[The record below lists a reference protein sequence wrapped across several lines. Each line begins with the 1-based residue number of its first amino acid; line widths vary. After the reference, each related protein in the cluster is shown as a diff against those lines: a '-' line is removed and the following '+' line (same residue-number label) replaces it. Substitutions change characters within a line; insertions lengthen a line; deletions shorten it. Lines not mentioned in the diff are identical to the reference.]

1 MENIFHASH
10 SGYELEMEIDLSLF
24 PQNIVLRTAYIFLDK
39 GYFFF
44 AKSKNGNCIVRVTP
58 KESTHWDAQ
67 KLLGEFSDELLS
79 MTLRDTLER
88 ENKLIRETIVQ
99 KALGSMIDEANFVR
113 PPAPTS
119 TIDFDQDISEIL
131 AQIESDPDLRID
143 QDEIASILAE
153 IETER
158 VEQSKPKVNPTKAYD
173 VKKQFQNR

>member
-1 MENIFHASH
+1 MEVDS
-10 SGYELEMEIDLSLF
+10 SLF

-44 AKSKNGNCIVRVTP
+44 SKSENGNIVVRVTP
-58 KESTHWDAQ
+58 KNSTHWDAQ

-99 KALGSMIDEANFVR
+99 KALGSMIDEANFIHSS
-113 PPAPTS
+113 PTAS
-119 TIDFDQDISEIL
+119 TIDFDKDINEIL
-131 AQIESDPDLRID
+131 AQIEADPDLRID
-143 QDEIASILAE
+143 QDEIASILSE
-153 IETER
+153 IESER
-158 VEQSKPKVNPTKAYD
+158 IEQSKPKVNPTKAYD